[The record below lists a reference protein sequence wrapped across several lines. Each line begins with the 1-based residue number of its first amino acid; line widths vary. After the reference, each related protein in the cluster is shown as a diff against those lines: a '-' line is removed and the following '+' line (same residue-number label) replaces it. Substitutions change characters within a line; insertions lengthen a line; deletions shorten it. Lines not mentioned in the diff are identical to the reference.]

1 MVKPE
6 LPAEVT
12 DLLASPV
19 ELVKWLEH
27 EDAEL
32 GGSHANLLF
41 EKLLKD
47 AAQPKSMSGQ
57 ACLRLC
63 GLVEQSSVSKSD
75 DLRLWAFS
83 QEVMFKLFNFYI
95 EWNESDKHRSMK
107 LVLDLVARCILKN
120 PDRDAALQ
128 AKKYVSDSLISI
140 VIGRSTKPVA
150 KSAIKTLDHFLSK
163 GVFNLCDIRS
173 TYVSFRTDIRTQG
186 EVEIWRNFIVE
197 LFHWMHLQFVRPTA
211 GKLIV
216 SIYRL
221 WRQGQD
227 VGAVPSIE
235 ILHQWLLGSL
245 AEEPTLLESI
255 KNYIF
260 LPLFKADRSEAL
272 AFLGRMNE
280 DQAVSGAS
288 GMNLEVPALLQ
299 LAALETGKKVGLI
312 EEPALGSANDQA
324 EHNSS
329 ITLHEKV
336 LESVLAHPSH
346 EVRSLALSL
355 FVTSPSTTRP
365 YSPVALDL
373 LRKYMGTFFADPDAK
388 FRVEVAS
395 KARDMFRRVRGA
407 IHVLKRSIPRARAKA
422 QKANAPPSVGE
433 DAVSR
438 PILYQSN
445 LISLPEAQLAN
456 CLDYHVEF
464 LRWYLGF
471 LCEELSPTASYQ
483 RHIAALKA
491 LMYIIRLEGD
501 SNKTW
506 ETSDDQELFFNCL
519 DAKWAR
525 ALFDL
530 VMNPFEDVR
539 DLSATAL
546 AKCYADGRYRRLT
559 LTGLEITK
567 VPVEEITELSQRAHE
582 LVRRTARAD
591 HSDGASKS
599 SQLLYRFLESGDE
612 RIKLLAAMVNELN
625 RKVSMAEKDL
635 GQAVVNAPLH
645 GDFASLCHTWQVVSE
660 IKLSEVELLEA
671 NNLQRDIVSC
681 CERAWKAV
689 RDVLCDDS
697 PEGHLPQELE
707 EVDGLD
713 TKDLLSYSFR
723 SVHESSNLMRTIIL
737 TIQNRSRNGLIIPS
751 KEVFERIG
759 NLTFTQLE
767 NLRHRGAFTTVS
779 STFATCCQQTKYLQ
793 LEQNERTLLGIWYEG
808 TLNAIDSQAS
818 TTRRSAGIPSMIT
831 GILAA
836 NASHPNFAQ
845 VMDTLMAIAAREA
858 KVSETDGSRLPQVH
872 AYNCLKDIF
881 KNSLLTAL
889 GNKSESYLPQC
900 LELAASGLR
909 SEVWAIR
916 NCGLIF
922 LRSLI
927 DSLFGTHESKAVIEA
942 GWDGKANRIHY
953 HRYPNLPGVLKNLL
967 QSGHSILSESS
978 TSATAAAES
987 VFPALDIIRR
997 AGPPDLLRDEIQ
1009 VDVTAYL
1016 SSPVWHVRDMAAR
1029 TLCSCLLHEK
1039 WLAVTRGIFDAA
1051 MTSGSRNKPN
1061 HVHGILLTLKF
1072 VIERLNEVAR
1082 ERLLV
1087 DLPELHSFLVQTK
1100 VDTCFPDCPDIIATY
1115 LEVIN
1120 MIWFFET
1127 TNKHPLSPFSITMPR
1142 KRGSALL
1149 KIQRA
1154 IHDVYVLST
1163 LDEPVSQLQSLLQSQ
1178 QVGLD
1183 GLVAA
1188 LEIIPKVWDPSLCSQ
1203 DTLASLSNLYVNVC
1217 LQTDY
1222 SKAQVLAVENLADT
1236 IDKLLQRKAID
1247 KIPRDA
1253 LVKLWLDLPARP
1265 MNPALSNAVI
1275 RASGSVIAALI
1286 RPEQSTPVNIHS
1298 WGQIMAEAALDNKT
1312 FDTRFAAALSLA
1324 SFFTASPP
1332 TSPEFLP
1339 ALLSLY
1345 DLLNDDDDEVRDVAA
1360 LAANS
1365 VIGAALVP
1373 IEAANRLLQF
1383 LGTQFG
1389 TAPEFKAIIA
1399 DRLVGYFGVQA
1410 TKLESWESA
1419 EVELARALEFDD
1431 SLFVVEE
1438 NNLFIDEVRETKRW
1452 VEVFESLEWDEKDE
1466 HLDKLAS
1473 WVQGGI
1479 AQVAR
1484 LAELEDGPLGWASNP
1499 TAFAIC
1505 TRIIRCSVALGRKL
1519 KHSKLEQGVALAK
1532 EALRSRSTRVSKL
1545 LTEAWIDF

>member
-1 MVKPE
+1 
-6 LPAEVT
+6 
-12 DLLASPV
+12 
-19 ELVKWLEH
+19 
-27 EDAEL
+27 
-32 GGSHANLLF
+32 
-41 EKLLKD
+41 
-47 AAQPKSMSGQ
+47 
-57 ACLRLC
+57 
-63 GLVEQSSVSKSD
+63 
-75 DLRLWAFS
+75 
-83 QEVMFKLFNFYI
+83 
-95 EWNESDKHRSMK
+95 
-107 LVLDLVARCILKN
+107 
-120 PDRDAALQ
+120 
-128 AKKYVSDSLISI
+128 
-140 VIGRSTKPVA
+140 
-150 KSAIKTLDHFLSK
+150 
-163 GVFNLCDIRS
+163 
-173 TYVSFRTDIRTQG
+173 
-186 EVEIWRNFIVE
+186 
-197 LFHWMHLQFVRPTA
+197 
-211 GKLIV
+211 
-216 SIYRL
+216 
-221 WRQGQD
+221 
-227 VGAVPSIE
+227 
-235 ILHQWLLGSL
+235 
-245 AEEPTLLESI
+245 
-255 KNYIF
+255 
-260 LPLFKADRSEAL
+260 
-272 AFLGRMNE
+272 
-280 DQAVSGAS
+280 
-288 GMNLEVPALLQ
+288 
-299 LAALETGKKVGLI
+299 
-312 EEPALGSANDQA
+312 
-324 EHNSS
+324 
-329 ITLHEKV
+329 
-336 LESVLAHPSH
+336 
-346 EVRSLALSL
+346 
-355 FVTSPSTTRP
+355 
-365 YSPVALDL
+365 
-373 LRKYMGTFFADPDAK
+373 
-388 FRVEVAS
+388 
-395 KARDMFRRVRGA
+395 
-407 IHVLKRSIPRARAKA
+407 
-422 QKANAPPSVGE
+422 
-433 DAVSR
+433 
-438 PILYQSN
+438 
-445 LISLPEAQLAN
+445 
-456 CLDYHVEF
+456 
-464 LRWYLGF
+464 
-471 LCEELSPTASYQ
+471 
-483 RHIAALKA
+483 
-491 LMYIIRLEGD
+491 MYIIRLEGD

-612 RIKLLAAMVNELN
+612 RIKLLAAMINELN

-723 SVHESSNLMRTIIL
+723 SVHES
-737 TIQNRSRNGLIIPS
+737 RSRNGLIIPS

-1298 WGQIMAEAALDNKT
+1298 WGQIMAEAALDNK
-1312 FDTRFAAALSLA
+1312 
-1324 SFFTASPP
+1324 
-1332 TSPEFLP
+1332 
-1339 ALLSLY
+1339 
-1345 DLLNDDDDEVRDVAA
+1345 
-1360 LAANS
+1360 
-1365 VIGAALVP
+1365 
-1373 IEAANRLLQF
+1373 
-1383 LGTQFG
+1383 
-1389 TAPEFKAIIA
+1389 
-1399 DRLVGYFGVQA
+1399 A